1 MSTNS
6 IHFLNQKEKI
16 VVYNRFCAENVKFG
30 NLLVENYA
38 LFIVLK
44 LVIFLLSGNEYSSIC
59 IANKNP
65 CKWRQY
71 CNQISLV
78 ATYSVMAPKSYTTF
92 VRRINVKLL
101 TFIILLVFL

>member
-16 VVYNRFCAENVKFG
+16 VVYNRFCAENVK
-30 NLLVENYA
+30 
-38 LFIVLK
+38 VLK